1 MLAASSPAP
10 RALASQSAAGPGSC
24 CAGPLWGGRGRVPS
38 HSACLLWGSRAQSL
52 RLSALGM
59 GRVPSRCAFL
69 GPSPEGGT
77 PPGAPVAVSTPPLR
91 RLVPLL
97 PSPRHTRSTS
107 HAQIIRLKCLYLNTG
122 NQQRKSTKAN
132 TGSWKR
138 SMKLTSLWA
147 ELTKKKRG
155 KTQITI
161 IGNEK

>member
-24 CAGPLWGGRGRVPS
+24 CSGPLWGGGAFPVTRPVCSGG
-38 HSACLLWGSRAQSL
+38 H
-52 RLSALGM
+52 
-59 GRVPSRCAFL
+59 VPSRCACPL
-69 GPSPEGGT
+69 WGW
-77 PPGAPVAVSTPPLR
+77 GAFPVAAPSWAPPLRGALRREHQWLSAHPPLR

-107 HAQIIRLKCLYLNTG
+107 HARIIRLKCLYLNTG

-138 SMKLTSLWA
+138 SMKLTRLWA

-155 KTQITI
+155 KTQITN